1 MSARNCAF
9 TSSVLGDVCGV
20 LLGTCSKRVGSGSA
34 NEDSDEKERSTTGEL
49 KEEGRRTVEMA
60 RHPEEGEARVVGPN
74 GVRRHANNKLLLRC
88 ERRAAPQFNQR
99 RVVVVVARYM
109 TANGMS
115 VCL

>member
-1 MSARNCAF
+1 M
-9 TSSVLGDVCGV
+9 
-20 LLGTCSKRVGSGSA
+20 
-34 NEDSDEKERSTTGEL
+34 GEPKL
-49 KEEGRRTVEMA
+49 EGGRTVEMA
-60 RHPEEGEARVVGPN
+60 RNPEEGEARVLGPN
-74 GVRRHANNKLLLRC
+74 GVRHANKLLLRC